1 MKMIKAYIRPQNEK
15 DVLKALV
22 DKKIYGATFKSALGR
37 GKQRGLK
44 VSDVYYDEIPKV
56 MLMIAV
62 EDEKEAEVKA
72 IISSVCRTGKT
83 GAFGD
88 GKIFTIPVLKE
99 VTISSGEI
107 KE

>member
-1 MKMIKAYIRPQNEK
+1 MKMIKAYIRPQKEK
-15 DVLKALV
+15 EVLQALV
-22 DKKIYGATFKSALGR
+22 EKGIYGATFKSALGR

-44 VSDVYYDEIPKV
+44 VRDVYYDEIPKA
-56 MLMIAV
+56 MMMIVV
-62 EDEKEAEVKA
+62 ENEKESEVKS
-72 IISSVCRTGKT
+72 IITSVCRTGKT